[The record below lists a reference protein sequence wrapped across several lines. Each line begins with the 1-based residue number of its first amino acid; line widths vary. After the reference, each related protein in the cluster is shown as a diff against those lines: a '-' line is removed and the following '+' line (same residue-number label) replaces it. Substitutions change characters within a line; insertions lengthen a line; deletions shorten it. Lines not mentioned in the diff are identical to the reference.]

1 LTPVSELEP
10 AVSAIPS
17 RQEAATKFLDFEL
30 SEEEQAVLD
39 LTREVCR
46 REILPL
52 RAELDE
58 HETYPDAILAKFREI
73 GLFQAMFE
81 VEHGGVGLRRFMPV
95 LINEILG
102 EHCLGVATVVGSSA
116 VLGPGPVYFGGT
128 PEQKQRVLPRVASG
142 EWITAFAFTEPDAG
156 SDAFSLRTSAV
167 HKGDRWVLNGT
178 KQWIT
183 NAGRADVYSVFA
195 LTGGQQV
202 DPRAAISCFLVEKGT
217 PGLSFGKLESKLG
230 VRCSHTRQVILED
243 VEVPDENL
251 VGMRPNQGFMQALW
265 SLTRSRVSLAASAV
279 GLATGAYKEALKYA
293 VTRKQFGKKI
303 IHHQVLQHM
312 LTDMLVKTETARLM
326 TYKAGHLV
334 AARHPDAP
342 TWSAM
347 AKYHAAEIAM
357 QVATDALQAHGGYG
371 FSKDYPIEKMF
382 RDAKILAIYE
392 GTSQMMKN
400 QIGGHLLKEAA
411 KLR

>member
-1 LTPVSELEP
+1 MVTISKPAGAPPRPPVAP
-10 AVSAIPS
+10 A
-17 RQEAATKFLDFEL
+17 KYLDLDL
-30 SEEEQAVLD
+30 SEEERDVLE
-39 LTREVCR
+39 LAHEVCR
-46 REILPL
+46 REIVPI

-58 HETYPDAILAKFREI
+58 HEAFPEAVFAKLREI
-73 GLFQAMFE
+73 GLFRAMFD
-81 VEHGGVGLRRFMPV
+81 VEHGGVGLRRFMQV

-102 EHCLGVATVVGSSA
+102 EYCLGVATSFGSSA

-128 PEQKQRVLPRVASG
+128 EEQKQRVLPRVASG
-142 EWITAFAFTEPDAG
+142 EWITAFAFTEPEAG
-156 SDAFSLRTSAV
+156 SDAFNLRTTAV
-167 HKGDRWVLNGT
+167 RKGSRWVLNGT

-195 LTGGQQV
+195 LTGSRSV

-217 PGLSFGKLESKLG
+217 PGLSFGKLERKLG
-230 VRCSHTRQVILED
+230 VRCSHTRQLILEE
-243 VEVPDENL
+243 VEVPEENL
-251 VGMRPNQGFMQALW
+251 VGLRPNQGFVQALW

-279 GLATGAYKEALKYA
+279 GLAHGAYKEALKYA
-293 VTRKQFGKKI
+293 VHRQQFGKKI
-303 IHHQVLQHM
+303 IHHQALQHM
-312 LTDMLVKTETARLM
+312 LVDMLVKVESARLL
-326 TYKAGHLV
+326 TYKAAHYV
-334 AARHPDAP
+334 ATSHPDAP

-347 AKYHAAEIAM
+347 AKYQAAETAM